1 MGFLTVGIL
10 FTGFT
15 QETLLPDP
23 SFGNFLTLLF
33 LLFGLTTYKAAA
45 AAAAKPAFPG
55 DGKGEPC

>member
-1 MGFLTVGIL
+1 VGIL

-55 DGKGEPC
+55 GGKGEPC